1 MPEFHLQLLTV
12 FLNFFRCLPKGASRR
27 GEDHFRLCNSSSDSV
42 YSVVALS
49 CLAGAQRTNRE
60 VCLQMLLL
68 HQGKNS
74 GWHVRGVVH
83 VRHLPVV
90 LMFFLIS
97 AECLFP
103 PTPETWNPQHHHA
116 IVLCLLVS
124 CCATMTMT
132 EGKSHFKIARDD
144 VIIFVM

>member
-90 LMFFLIS
+90 LMFFFDFRGMFVSTHTGNMESS
-97 AECLFP
+97 APSC
-103 PTPETWNPQHHHA
+103 NCS
-116 IVLCLLVS
+116 VLTC
-124 CCATMTMT
+124 
-132 EGKSHFKIARDD
+132 
-144 VIIFVM
+144 